1 MSMRTASRTQARLL
15 PSVLCWISAEAHRW
29 SEQGAM
35 IVEERLGNQ
44 TRVLDLILPVQNIAQ
59 GRKSQPR
66 LPLAPKLAPT
76 TCANLRCSVRG
87 ECCTLLKPILL
98 FLPPTALIPFL
109 YLPFPFPL
117 PRPSPSHRK
126 VGKQAS
132 KQARIRT
139 GRHCNAHPLP
149 QSFQP
154 ACGLSPHLAPQSV
167 ACTRCPHRTA
177 VFYNSIP
184 ASKAPP
190 GRLGQGSSSL
200 TAA

>member
-1 MSMRTASRTQARLL
+1 MSERTASRTQARLL

-29 SEQGAM
+29 SEQDAM
-35 IVEERLGNQ
+35 IVKERLGNQ

-66 LPLAPKLAPT
+66 LPLAPKLVPT

-132 KQARIRT
+132 KQASKNKNRAALQRT
-139 GRHCNAHPLP
+139 PSAAKLP
-149 QSFQP
+149 
-154 ACGLSPHLAPQSV
+154 
-167 ACTRCPHRTA
+167 T
-177 VFYNSIP
+177 
-184 ASKAPP
+184 
-190 GRLGQGSSSL
+190 SL
-200 TAA
+200 RA